1 MAKRLLVHVDL
12 DSPTALLPFYGLDAK
27 SISANDLD
35 RFYTACFDRMLSF
48 FREHGIVASL
58 FVVGKDLERS
68 PACREAL
75 LRAHADGH
83 ELENHTYS
91 HPFGLVELS
100 SEQMAEEITV
110 CNQLVENLVGSKP
123 LGFRSPGYSMNN
135 ALMKQLEQL
144 GFAYE
149 SSGFWSIMHPIMG
162 VTQKLFFKGSKLN
175 SGFGDVSSALPS
187 EPYFPSLDGW
197 TSAGDVATSRSILE
211 LPLPRTPRLSLPFY
225 HNFNLWAPEPLVLA
239 SASSVNS
246 DCLVYLFH
254 LIEFSDPADG
264 LPNGILRHPNS
275 TKPYSEKLRK
285 TNRIFERLARN
296 YASVSTRQTVREWGH
311 PSQNPSQ

>member
-12 DSPTALLPFYGLDAK
+12 DSPTALLPFYGLDGDAV
-27 SISANDLD
+27 SPNDLD
-35 RFYTACFDRMLSF
+35 VFYERCFERMLAF
-48 FREHGIVASL
+48 FGEQSIVASL
-58 FVVGKDLERS
+58 FVVGKDIERS
-68 PACREAL
+68 ASCREQL
-75 LRAHADGH
+75 LKAHRSGH

-91 HPFGLVELS
+91 HPFGLADLPATRVVD
-100 SEQMAEEITV
+100 EIET
-110 CNQLVENLVGSKP
+110 CNRLIETLVGSKP
-123 LGFRSPGYSMNN
+123 QGFRSPGYSMNN
-135 ALMKQLEQL
+135 ALMAQLETM
-144 GFAYE
+144 GFTFE
-149 SSGFWSIMHPIMG
+149 SSGFWSVMQPIMG
-162 VTQKLFFKGSKLN
+162 LTQKLFFKGSKLN

-187 EPYFPSLDGW
+187 EPYFPSLNGW
-197 TSAGDVATSRSILE
+197 TRAGDAATSRSILE